1 MATNRTPSRGPIP
14 RDVGLPRTVPKPS
27 PTTPTT
33 TNSND
38 IMQVVADLWFKYV
51 QIPLYQIG
59 LGNPNIRFIVVTC
72 ATAGLIW
79 YLRPK
84 AFFFEKTSQPR
95 PSRIKDPSD
104 PNAVVLDWILFS
116 IFMGSISVLFI

>member
-1 MATNRTPSRGPIP
+1 MASSARTSRTPRTPRGPIP
-14 RDVGLPRTVPKPS
+14 SDLGNG
-27 PTTPTT
+27 TTPTT
-33 TNSND
+33 SDSNG
-38 IMQVVADLWFKYV
+38 IMDKLAHLWFKHI
-51 QIPLYQIG
+51 QIPLHQIG

-72 ATAGLIW
+72 ATAGLLW

-95 PSRIKDPSD
+95 PSRIKDHTD

-116 IFMGSISVLFI
+116 ILMGSLSVLFV